1 MHLFFDDSRNIYLA
15 GLNLSTV
22 LSKFVYLQDMRSNCN
37 LKDII
42 EALTMAQKYLQFKLE
57 NAVVDFG

>member
-22 LSKFVYLQDMRSNCN
+22 LSKFVNLQDISSNCN
-37 LKDII
+37 LTDII
-42 EALTMAQKYLQFKLE
+42 EVLTMAQKYVIFKVE